1 MTPMTYQRLREQ
13 ETELHVLVVDDD
25 PSVLSEACA
34 WLGSEGHRVS
44 PFARARGLHEVVAVV
59 QPDVVLIDVLM
70 PDLDG
75 RSLSALL
82 ANSRSAARPIVILH
96 SRIPEATLRTLTAID
111 GGAGVIQKT
120 RNPLTFLLTFNAIV
134 DRVRP
139 PQGWPS
145 RALAPSS
152 GMHRILHDPA
162 EDETMPIVDK
172 GRMG

>member
-1 MTPMTYQRLREQ
+1 MTQQRFREQ

-25 PSVLSEACA
+25 PGVLVEACG

-44 PFARARGLHEVVAVV
+44 PFSRARGLHETVTIV

-75 RSLSALL
+75 RSLNALL
-82 ANSRSAARPIVILH
+82 ANGRSGARPIVILH
-96 SRIPEATLRTLTAID
+96 SRISEATLRALTAID

-120 RNPLTFLLTFNAIV
+120 HCPLTFLLAFNAIV

-145 RALAPSS
+145 RTRAPSS
-152 GMHRILHDPA
+152 GMHRIPHDSA
-162 EDETMPIVDK
+162 DEETVPTADSR
-172 GRMG
+172 RMM